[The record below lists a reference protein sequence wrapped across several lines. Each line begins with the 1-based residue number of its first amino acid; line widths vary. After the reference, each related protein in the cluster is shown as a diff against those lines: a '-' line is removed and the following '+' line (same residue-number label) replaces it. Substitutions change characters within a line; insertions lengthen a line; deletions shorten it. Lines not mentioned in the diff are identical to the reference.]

1 MQASTEREISQF
13 FKGKGK
19 VKSVP
24 VKVIQN
30 RVSCHENYLSNLLA
44 SGPFA
49 LELEF
54 PKDFNPAGI
63 NGLFLSSNKLDNTG
77 VFLYTN

>member
-1 MQASTEREISQF
+1 MEASIEREISQF

-24 VKVIQN
+24 VKLKQN
-30 RVSCHENYLSNLLA
+30 KLSSNGGCLSNVLA
-44 SGPFA
+44 NPIMV
-49 LELEF
+49 ELEF
-54 PKDFNPAGI
+54 PKDFNPVGI
-63 NGLFLSSNKLDNTG
+63 NGLFLNNNKLDNTG

>member
-1 MQASTEREISQF
+1 MEASIEREISKL

-30 RVSCHENYLSNLLA
+30 RVRCHENYLSSILA
-44 SGPFA
+44 EPFME
-49 LELEF
+49 ELEF

>member
-1 MQASTEREISQF
+1 MQASIEREISQF

-24 VKVIQN
+24 VKVKQN
-30 RVSCHENYLSNLLA
+30 RISCHENYLSNILA
-44 SGPFA
+44 EPFIV
-49 LELEF
+49 ELEF
-54 PKDFNPAGI
+54 PKDFNPAGT